1 MANIA
6 NQRFGTAEDVLQIYQ
21 ISRSTLKR
29 WILAG
34 VISPSVRIGGIVRFD
49 LDEVAQKLSD
59 QSRTVSR
66 RKGCTA

>member
-6 NQRFGTAEDVLQIYQ
+6 NQRFGTAEDILQIYR

-29 WILAG
+29 WQASG
-34 VISPSVRIGGIVRFD
+34 VISAAVKIGGIVRFD
-49 LDEVAQKLSD
+49 LEEVAQKLSD

-66 RKGCTA
+66 RK